1 MDTFGDRLKQFR
13 LLRKLTQ
20 AVLASKLETT
30 PTSLGRYEKDEVQ
43 PPLDF
48 LQNVKKEWSNTN
60 LNWLVSGQGE
70 ATIEE
75 IDSFNCPPETTDRI
89 VAALSIAERSGSGYH
104 LLNNALEEFVVR
116 MTFKEKFTFPQT
128 ASFFGA
134 VYTHFERLKTLRLF
148 ARSVREAKNKIE
160 SLTTDNARAILSDVI
175 LEYKFTNTDKYDNF
189 ISDKQRKFLLNL
201 VEDFS
206 DVECFA
212 ILSDIDRAIEI
223 LEDEKLTAIDRFHI
237 PILSNPVKL

>member
-1 MDTFGDRLKQFR
+1 MDTFGERLKKIR
-13 LLRKLTQ
+13 LDKKLTQ
-20 AVLASKLETT
+20 AVLATKLDTT
-30 PTSLGRYEKDEVQ
+30 PTSLGRYEKDEVL

-48 LQNVKKEWSNTN
+48 FQNIKKEWPDTN

-70 ATIEE
+70 ATIDE
-75 IDSFNCPPETTDRI
+75 IGNFNCPAETTDRI
-89 VAALSIAERSGSGYH
+89 VAAFSMAERSGSGYH
-104 LLNNALEEFVVR
+104 LLNNALEEFIVR

-134 VYTHFERLKTLRLF
+134 VYAHFERLKTLRLF
-148 ARSVREAKNKIE
+148 ARSVREARNKIE
-160 SLTTDNARAILSDVI
+160 SLNPKNAREILIGAIS
-175 LEYKFTNTDKYDNF
+175 EYKFTNTDKYDNL

-201 VEDFS
+201 IEDFN

-237 PILSNPVKL
+237 PVLSTPVKL